1 MACHDEPGM
10 LAIDICRAR
19 LLDTVPVL
27 DTRES
32 VTLGEAVGRITSD
45 AVVAGHDVPPADNS
59 AMDGYA
65 IHQADLHSVKS
76 DTALALIGESF
87 AGHPFSGTLQPGQC
101 VRIMTGANV
110 PEGASAVIMQE
121 EVKRQDER
129 VLLQRELKAAE
140 NIRRRA
146 EDIRAGD
153 ILLPAGHLLRAADI
167 GLLASQGI
175 DRVLVQRRLRIAL
188 ISTGDELVPAGQ
200 PLGPGQIYDSN
211 RAMLQAA
218 LTDAGFVV
226 IDMGH
231 AADDVDTL
239 RQRFMAA
246 DSSADV
252 VITSG
257 GVSVGEADLVRQVI
271 SDIGDI
277 RIWKIAIKPGKPF
290 AFGTL
295 PNSVFFGL
303 PGNPVSAL
311 VTLLQLAMPAL
322 ITMQGGRWQAPL
334 THQAKLL
341 APVRKKPGRAEYQ
354 RGVVTQTGGGE
365 LQVTPLSN
373 QGSGVLTSMSKA
385 NCFILLAQEQGSVA
399 EGEYVTIELFDR

>member
-110 PEGASAVIMQE
+110 PDGASAVIMQE

-153 ILLPAGHLLRAADI
+153 TLLPAGHLLRAADI

>member
-110 PEGASAVIMQE
+110 PDGASAVIMQE

-153 ILLPAGHLLRAADI
+153 TLLPAGHLLRAADI

-218 LTDAGFVV
+218 LTDSGFVV

>member
-32 VTLGEAVGRITSD
+32 VTLGEAIGRITSD

-110 PEGASAVIMQE
+110 PDGASAVIMQE
-121 EVKRQDER
+121 EVQRQDER

>member
-110 PEGASAVIMQE
+110 PDGASAVIMQE

-153 ILLPAGHLLRAADI
+153 TLLPAGHLLRAADI

-385 NCFILLAQEQGSVA
+385 NCFILLAQEKGSVA
-399 EGEYVTIELFDR
+399 EGDYVTIELFDR

>member
-65 IHQADLHSVKS
+65 IHQADLHNVKS

-110 PEGASAVIMQE
+110 PDGASAVIMQE

-153 ILLPAGHLLRAADI
+153 TLLPAGHLLRAADI

>member
-110 PEGASAVIMQE
+110 PDGASAVIMQE

-153 ILLPAGHLLRAADI
+153 TLLPAGHLLRAADI

-295 PNSVFFGL
+295 PNSVFLGL

>member
-110 PEGASAVIMQE
+110 PDGASAVIMQE

>member
-32 VTLGEAVGRITSD
+32 VTLGEAIGRITSD

-110 PEGASAVIMQE
+110 PDGASAVIMQE

>member
-32 VTLGEAVGRITSD
+32 VTLGEAIGRITSD

-110 PEGASAVIMQE
+110 PDGASAVIMQE

-153 ILLPAGHLLRAADI
+153 TLLPAGHLLRAADI

>member
-110 PEGASAVIMQE
+110 PDGASAVIMQE
-121 EVKRQDER
+121 EVQRQDER

-153 ILLPAGHLLRAADI
+153 TLLPAGHLLRAADI

>member
-32 VTLGEAVGRITSD
+32 VTLGEAIGRITSD

-110 PEGASAVIMQE
+110 PDGASAVIMQE

-153 ILLPAGHLLRAADI
+153 TLLPAGHLLRAADI

-399 EGEYVTIELFDR
+399 EGENVTIELFDR

>member
-32 VTLGEAVGRITSD
+32 VTLGEAIGRITSD

-65 IHQADLHSVKS
+65 IHQADLHNVKS

-110 PEGASAVIMQE
+110 PDGASAVIMQE
-121 EVKRQDER
+121 EVQRQDER